1 MADTN
6 KKFLDYSGV
15 SILWNRINAKVE
27 AEKARAMEAEA
38 ANAEAAAKAQS
49 EVDALEQYV
58 GAFSKEGNYADIQT
72 VIGYVDKKAEE
83 TLRAATGGSGET
95 ADSVALALENY
106 KNVVDPKLEDYEERI
121 AAIEDDYLVEA
132 DKTELSNAIGANTTE
147 IARVNGV
154 LVAAIENNAEGLDS
168 IKELATWIEEHGED
182 ASGYAAAISAL
193 EGKVDTGDQTVTEYV
208 AAEIGK
214 VETNITNITNNIT
227 NIEEKLGLGEEE
239 TATISELI
247 ATAKSE
253 AISESN
259 SHSDGLYANIIA
271 LSEEEID
278 AAIAAAQ
285 A

>member
-1 MADTN
+1 MADST

-15 SILWNRINAKVE
+15 SILWNRIKDKVAAEETRAKA
-27 AEKARAMEAEA
+27 AE
-38 ANAEAAAKAQS
+38 EAAASAAAQAQS
-49 EVDALEQYV
+49 DVDALETYV
-58 GAFSKEGNYADIQT
+58 GTFTAEGAYADIAT
-72 VIGYVDKKAEE
+72 VVGYIDKKAEE

-95 ADSVALALENY
+95 ADTVAAALQSY
-106 KNVVDPKLEDYEERI
+106 KNEVNPQLTDYEERI
-121 AAIEDDYLVEA
+121 STIEGDYLVEA
-132 DKTELSNAIGANTTE
+132 DKTELNNAIGANTTE

-208 AAEIGK
+208 ASEIGK
-214 VETNITNITNNIT
+214 VETDITNITNNIT

-259 SHSDGLYANIIA
+259 SYSDGLYAGITA